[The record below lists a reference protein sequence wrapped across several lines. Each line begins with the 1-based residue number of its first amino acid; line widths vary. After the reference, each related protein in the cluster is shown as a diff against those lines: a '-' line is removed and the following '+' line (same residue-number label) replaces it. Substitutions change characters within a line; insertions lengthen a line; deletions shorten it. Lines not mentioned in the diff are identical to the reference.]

1 MANEIKIGINL
12 SVSKAGATY
21 TRNESFTDDMVGD
34 EWVSGVQEI
43 TTNEVIVDHAD
54 VGTYGWVYLKN
65 LGTNASLYVD
75 FGRESIA
82 DATDKIC
89 RLYGGEA
96 CIIKT
101 AGLTGMYAVSSS
113 GTQLVEYAIIE
124 L

>member
-1 MANEIKIGINL
+1 MANEINIGI
-12 SVSKAGATY
+12 SIAVSKDGATY
-21 TRNESFTDDMVGD
+21 SRTDNFSDDMSGD
-34 EWVSGVQEI
+34 AWITGVQQVS
-43 TTNEVIVDHAD
+43 TNEVIVDHAD

-65 LGTNASLYVD
+65 LGKNTSLYVD

-82 DATDKIC
+82 DATDLIC

-101 AGLTGMYAVSSS
+101 AGLTGLYAVSSS
-113 GTQLVEYAIIE
+113 GTQAVEYAIIE